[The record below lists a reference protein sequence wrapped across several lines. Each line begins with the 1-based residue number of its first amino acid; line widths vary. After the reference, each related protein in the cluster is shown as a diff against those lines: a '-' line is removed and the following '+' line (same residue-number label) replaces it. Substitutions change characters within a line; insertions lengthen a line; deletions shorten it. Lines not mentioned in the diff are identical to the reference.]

1 MPEGRP
7 LPQVASELWELV
19 VAYFKQETLDPL
31 KQLGRFVGFGIVGA
45 FLLGCGVI
53 LLSVSALRAL
63 QTETGDTFAGDWSWV
78 LDRHRRSAPGRRH
91 HLDGAGQA
99 GGNEM
104 SATTTDKR
112 ITKADIQ
119 AKLEELR
126 GGVDQGVDQARNITK
141 VVGAVAVGVIVVA
154 AFLYGRRRGRT
165 RQTIVEIRRV

>member
-1 MPEGRP
+1 
-7 LPQVASELWELV
+7 
-19 VAYFKQETLDPL
+19 
-31 KQLGRFVGFGIVGA
+31 
-45 FLLGCGVI
+45 
-53 LLSVSALRAL
+53 
-63 QTETGDTFAGDWSWV
+63 
-78 LDRHRRSAPGRRH
+78 
-91 HLDGAGQA
+91 
-99 GGNEM
+99 M